1 MDISF
6 WDLLQIET
14 FFFFFEWNY
23 VFVKIKWAL
32 DDGKNNL
39 NVKTGLKFKANQ

>member
-14 FFFFFEWNY
+14 FFFFFLSEIM
-23 VFVKIKWAL
+23 FL
-32 DDGKNNL
+32 SRL
-39 NVKTGLKFKANQ
+39 SER